1 MGARGEFDESG
12 VVSPFGC
19 SSPLGTLVM
28 LGSIPGKPAEGEPD
42 GRTPGDIL
50 FIMVG
55 GGRAI
60 MPFDTFG
67 ELCPEF
73 SSSSSLN
80 RTVRTHS
87 SNNRHSQLA
96 IQITFYITC

>member
-1 MGARGEFDESG
+1 MGARGELDESG
-12 VVSPFGC
+12 VVSPFGW
-19 SSPLGTLVM
+19 SSPLVI
-28 LGSIPGKPAEGEPD
+28 LGNIPGRPAEGEPD
-42 GRTPGDIL
+42 GRTPGDMR

-55 GGRAI
+55 GGNAI